1 VVRLLVL
8 ALPLPVLLLPL
19 LRLLCLLLLLSLV
32 ALRAPLLVHGAALG
46 AGTTVGDSSTFEWE
60 AHFHFDDDARY
71 LTS

>member
-1 VVRLLVL
+1 ML

-46 AGTTVGDSSTFEWE
+46 AGTTVGDSSTFE
-60 AHFHFDDDARY
+60 
-71 LTS
+71 